1 MAFML
6 PVMALSLVD
15 LKTVREFHL
24 LWATFNVRAD
34 ENIYKVVSCK
44 VQQYARYL
52 YVILTLRYVDARH
65 WSSKTT
71 SGRRL

>member
-24 LWATFNVRAD
+24 IWATFNVRAD

-52 YVILTLRYVDARH
+52 RYFNANVGLRRCTSLILENNV
-65 WSSKTT
+65 W
-71 SGRRL
+71 